1 MRRGPISSK
10 ARIKKSPRHIFR
22 NGLHTVFP
30 MGKIETN
37 SNRQLNLE
45 PLLTVE
51 AGAFLRVHEKT
62 VIRYARQQILPA
74 LRLGGK
80 QWRFRLSDLTDWAAE
95 QVESNC
101 QPDE

>member
-1 MRRGPISSK
+1 MPLRRGSRNPL
-10 ARIKKSPRHIFR
+10 AIFSE
-22 NGLHTVFP
+22 NGLHTVFL

-37 SNRQLNLE
+37 SNRQINLE
-45 PLLTVE
+45 PLLTPVE

-80 QWRFRLSDLTDWAAE
+80 HWRFRLSDLTDWAAE